1 MHKLFKVLGDE
12 NRYKIFTYLVKNGES
27 CVCDLEELLDIKQA
41 NLSKHLG
48 VMSKESVLATKQ
60 VGKYVHYRISN
71 EFQDDFNLLINLV
84 DSKENDIEKKCDC
97 K

>member
-1 MHKLFKVLGDE
+1 MHRLFKVLGDE
-12 NRYKIFTYLVKNGES
+12 NRYKIFAYLVKHGES

-48 VMSKESVLATKQ
+48 VMKKEEILSTKQ
-60 VGKYVHYRISN
+60 VGKYVHYRLSDSFQSN
-71 EFQDDFNLLINLV
+71 FDTLMTLV
-84 DSKENDIEKKCDC
+84 DPSVATVEKKCDC